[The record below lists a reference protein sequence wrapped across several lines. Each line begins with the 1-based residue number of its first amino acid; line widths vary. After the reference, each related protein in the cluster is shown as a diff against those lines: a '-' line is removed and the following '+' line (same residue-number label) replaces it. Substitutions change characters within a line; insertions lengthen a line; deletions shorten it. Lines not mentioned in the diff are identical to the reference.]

1 VRPKPFEETYLYWQ
15 AVFGFFFDHP
25 RCAGVVDQQT
35 AALKCV
41 NEEQTASL
49 KTALLHVVR
58 DLSSGPG
65 CEPLSGAPFTSRG
78 AHAGEPAKG

>member
-1 VRPKPFEETYLYWQ
+1 MTPEF
-15 AVFGFFFDHP
+15 
-25 RCAGVVDQQT
+25 AGVVDEQA

-58 DLSSGPG
+58 DLSCGPG
-65 CEPLSGAPFTSRG
+65 CEPLSGAPFTVRG